1 MVTDLQSS
9 SDQHQKMQKDM
20 LDMLRGDIPP
30 PSRVA
35 GVMYNMGYYVSVIEP
50 QLHTEFLE
58 ALMVICKDFEQRS
71 NTIRERVSFYTTSY
85 CKCLRDFI
93 LLLQMFTW

>member
-35 GVMYNMGYYVSVIEP
+35 GVMHSMGYYVSVIEP

-58 ALMVICKDFEQRS
+58 ALMAICKDFEQRS
-71 NTIRERVSFYTTSY
+71 NTFRERVSFYTTSY

-93 LLLQMFTW
+93 ANVYVIK